1 MKAQAWAVLLAL
13 EAWNNFYYSSKS
25 ISCFLAFFSVWAVLL
40 ALPFFCGVGSAIGG
54 E

>member
-1 MKAQAWAVLLAL
+1 M
-13 EAWNNFYYSSKS
+13 YYSSEP

-40 ALPFFCGVGSAIGG
+40 ASPFCGVGSADRWRVKRLAM